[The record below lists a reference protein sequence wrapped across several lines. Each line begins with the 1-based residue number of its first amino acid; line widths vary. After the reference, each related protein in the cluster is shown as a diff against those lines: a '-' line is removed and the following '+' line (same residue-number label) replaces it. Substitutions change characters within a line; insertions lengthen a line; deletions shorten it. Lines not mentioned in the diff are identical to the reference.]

1 MRRTIVYID
10 GFNFYY
16 GCIRH
21 TPYRWLDLL
30 GFSQAMLPKNDV
42 VLVKYF
48 TAVVKP
54 TDGEA
59 KRIRQLTYLRALAT
73 LPRVRVYLGSF
84 QSHVVHRPLAD
95 GKGSAEIIDTKE
107 KGSDVNLATE
117 LLVDG
122 FCDAYEVAVVISND
136 SDLTAP
142 IRAVR
147 NSLQNRSG
155 SSIRIPFSRSSSG
168 NARAASRRFGPGRCE
183 TNNFHPSSW
192 TPRAKSTSRFDGDN
206 RHHSSRR

>member
-21 TPYRWLDLL
+21 TPYRWLDLF
-30 GFSQAMLPKNDV
+30 GFSRAMLPKNDV

-54 TDGEA
+54 TTSDA

-73 LPRVRVYLGSF
+73 LPSVRAYLGSF
-84 QSHVVHRPLAD
+84 QSHVVRRPLA
-95 GKGSAEIIDTKE
+95 GGGTATIIDTKE

-122 FCDAYEVAVVISND
+122 FSGAYDVAVVISND

-147 NSLQNRSG
+147 NCLKKPVGIINPHPVQSVELRQCASFVKEVRTWAL
-155 SSIRIPFSRSSSG
+155 RDRQLPPVVFD
-168 NARAASRRFGPGRCE
+168 AAGEIHKPAG
-183 TNNFHPSSW
+183 W
-192 TPRAKSTSRFDGDN
+192 
-206 RHHSSRR
+206 

>member
-10 GFNFYY
+10 GFNCYY
-16 GCIRH
+16 GCLRN
-21 TPYRWLDLL
+21 TPYRWLDLF
-30 GFSQAMLPKNDV
+30 GFSQSMLQKNDV

-48 TAVVKP
+48 TALVRP
-54 TDGEA
+54 TASDA
-59 KRIRQLTYLRALAT
+59 KRIRQMKYLRALAT
-73 LPRVRVYLGSF
+73 LPAVRVYLGSF
-84 QSHVVHRPLAD
+84 QSHVVRRPLAD

-122 FCDAYEVAVVISND
+122 FMNAYDVAAVVSND

-147 NSLQNRSG
+147 SLLKKPVGIINPHQVQSVELRKC
-155 SSIRIPFSRSSSG
+155 
-168 NARAASRRFGPGRCE
+168 ASFVKEVRTWALRE
-183 TNNFHPSSW
+183 KQLPSVLLDATGEIHKPAGW
-192 TPRAKSTSRFDGDN
+192 
-206 RHHSSRR
+206 